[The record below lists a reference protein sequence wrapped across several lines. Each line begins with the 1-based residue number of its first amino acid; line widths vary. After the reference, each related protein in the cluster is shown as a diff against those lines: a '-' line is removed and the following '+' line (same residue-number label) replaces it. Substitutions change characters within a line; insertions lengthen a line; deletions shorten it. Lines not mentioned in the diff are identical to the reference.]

1 MPCSDYQL
9 ERELSEKEKQRA
21 AQLEAAMCAVFNE
34 LERRG
39 IAEQVIAAASTRGR
53 IDLAALWREHQL
65 KDWDRL
71 LRDFNERYSQDEQ
84 ELLKKVL
91 TDG

>member
-1 MPCSDYQL
+1 MPCSDYQM
-9 ERELSEKEKQRA
+9 EREQSAEEKKRA
-21 AQLEAAMCAVFNE
+21 ALLEAAMCAVFNE

-39 IAEQVIAAASTRGR
+39 IAEQVIEAASTRGR
-53 IDLAALWREHQL
+53 VDLMELLKEHRR
-65 KDWDRL
+65 KDKNRL
-71 LRDFNERYSQDEQ
+71 LIDFNKRYSQDER